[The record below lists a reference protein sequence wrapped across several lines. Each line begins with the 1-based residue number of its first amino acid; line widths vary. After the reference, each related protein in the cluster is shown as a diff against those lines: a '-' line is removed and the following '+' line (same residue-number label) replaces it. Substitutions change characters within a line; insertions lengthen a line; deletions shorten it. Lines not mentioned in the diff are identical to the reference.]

1 MGNRLNASGGS
12 KAVVIVRTKIRWIK
26 LRECVEL
33 LPGSKLSL
41 KLRKDLL
48 KLCNA
53 LYALRKQDL
62 GPE

>member
-41 KLRKDLL
+41 KLKE
-48 KLCNA
+48 
-53 LYALRKQDL
+53 
-62 GPE
+62 GFIEVV